1 MTMHFSISTPH
12 TDMAPRQAFLYDQVS
27 RHILNQVRN
36 GVWKPGD
43 RIPSLR
49 KLSKQLKVSISTVN
63 QAYLTLEQQGVLK
76 AKPQSGF
83 YVRQTIEAMPELP
96 QKTTTDGQPSK
107 IRFDKLFEEIFQSA
121 SDPNIAPLGAA
132 TPSPELMPTKGLL
145 RATHRAMTRRP
156 EAGLSYCFPPGD
168 PDLRQQIA
176 RQYGELGL
184 AIAPDDIIITNG
196 ATEALA
202 LSLTTLTRRGDIIA
216 VESPTYF
223 AVLRLIE
230 RMGLMAVEIDTDPR
244 TGMCLDALEN
254 ALQTMDIRA
263 ILSVPNFNNPVGSL
277 MPDEHKKA
285 LAALTVRYQT
295 PLIEDDI
302 YGELYF
308 GDQRP
313 GIIKAWDQADQ
324 DNQWVLSCSSLSK
337 TLAPG
342 YRIGWVI
349 APKRYRTPI
358 LELKQALSSA
368 VASVPQLAV
377 SEFLRSG
384 EYERLLVRSRRTY
397 RKQVQHMRYL
407 LARHLPPGA
416 RITDPEGG
424 YVLWVE
430 LPGKIDSLEVFNLA
444 MRQHISIAPGLLFSA
459 TRRYRNFIR
468 INCSAPPGE
477 EIEDAVAQLG
487 EIVREMM
494 TREHAKA
501 A

>member
-1 MTMHFSISTPH
+1 M
-12 TDMAPRQAFLYDQVS
+12 
-27 RHILNQVRN
+27 
-36 GVWKPGD
+36 
-43 RIPSLR
+43 
-49 KLSKQLKVSISTVN
+49 
-63 QAYLTLEQQGVLK
+63 
-76 AKPQSGF
+76 
-83 YVRQTIEAMPELP
+83 
-96 QKTTTDGQPSK
+96 
-107 IRFDKLFEEIFQSA
+107 
-121 SDPNIAPLGAA
+121 
-132 TPSPELMPTKGLL
+132 
-145 RATHRAMTRRP
+145 
-156 EAGLSYCFPPGD
+156 
-168 PDLRQQIA
+168 
-176 RQYGELGL
+176 
-184 AIAPDDIIITNG
+184 
-196 ATEALA
+196 
-202 LSLTTLTRRGDIIA
+202 
-216 VESPTYF
+216 
-223 AVLRLIE
+223 
-230 RMGLMAVEIDTDPR
+230 
-244 TGMCLDALEN
+244 
-254 ALQTMDIRA
+254 
-263 ILSVPNFNNPVGSL
+263 
-277 MPDEHKKA
+277 
-285 LAALTVRYQT
+285 RY
-295 PLIEDDI
+295 
-302 YGELYF
+302 
-308 GDQRP
+308 
-313 GIIKAWDQADQ
+313 
-324 DNQWVLSCSSLSK
+324 SSLSK